1 MRLTQRNM
9 TYIPTSI
16 QRGSPRDRPPPDK
29 DHAAAGSFTIE
40 YFPGSGSC
48 SGRASRGARPQDIT
62 GTPRAH
68 GMRVTGRGDRPLR
81 GGAPAPRTKCDTSR
95 KRVLPASAV
104 CASLP
109 SPRGAGGRNERK
121 EEGISMT
128 VHTPIEK
135 LDPADR
141 SEEHTSELQSLMR
154 ISYAVFCLKKK
165 NLTRKITKIIY
176 EHTS

>member
-1 MRLTQRNM
+1 M

-48 SGRASRGARPQDIT
+48 SGRASGGARPQDIT

-81 GGAPAPRTKCDTSR
+81 GGAPAPRTICDTSR
-95 KRVLPASAV
+95 KR
-104 CASLP
+104 
-109 SPRGAGGRNERK
+109 
-121 EEGISMT
+121 
-128 VHTPIEK
+128 
-135 LDPADR
+135 R
-141 SEEHTSELQSLMR
+141 SEEHTSELKSLMR
-154 ISYAVFCLKKK
+154 LSYAVYCLQKKIQH
-165 NLTRKITKIIY
+165 N
-176 EHTS
+176 